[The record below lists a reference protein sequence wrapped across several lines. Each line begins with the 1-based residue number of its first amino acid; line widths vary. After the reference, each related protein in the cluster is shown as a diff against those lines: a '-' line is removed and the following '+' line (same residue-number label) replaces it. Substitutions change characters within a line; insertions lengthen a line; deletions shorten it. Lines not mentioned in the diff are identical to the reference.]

1 MPTRT
6 PVLSWE
12 QIRNYTEKWEWTDP
26 CTGVK
31 VKGFNPPDKAQGKRH
46 VPYFVRYITSRGVTE
61 QGEVITLKVDTARHQ
76 RKVKFTA
83 SNQIRIVRDYLIIEV
98 DGVRFQV
105 G

>member
-12 QIRNYTEKWEWTDP
+12 QIRNYTEKWEWIDP
-26 CTGVK
+26 RTGVK
-31 VKGFNPPDKAQGKRH
+31 VKGFNPTDKAQGKRQ
-46 VPYFVRYITSRGVTE
+46 VPYFVRSITSRGVTE